1 MKNYPWG
8 LSMFPSIQNFSNIAK
23 DNIFEMSQMRELHP
37 VPQLVD
43 QENESPIL
51 VLRFVQN
58 QFYF

>member
-1 MKNYPWG
+1 
-8 LSMFPSIQNFSNIAK
+8 MFPSIQNFSNIAK